1 VCSGNELSET
11 YCRPDWFNRFQRKV
25 KGGVWT
31 GRELV
36 SVLGLDIDVFDAR
49 GVLDEFIDA
58 GKLQKPLYVVFAVEQ
73 SEVVNLLRANESSVD
88 GRQVSGRVAAKALL
102 KDLLN
107 GNFEGRNRTAEIEA
121 LVEKTHM
128 LVSSKGVLWWK

>member
-1 VCSGNELSET
+1 M
-11 YCRPDWFNRFQRKV
+11 
-25 KGGVWT
+25 WT
-31 GRELV
+31 GRELL

-58 GKLQKPLYVVFAVEQ
+58 GKLQKPLYVEFAVEQ

-107 GNFEGRNRTAEIEA
+107 GNFEGRNRTAKIEA

>member
-1 VCSGNELSET
+1 MCSGNELSET

-73 SEVVNLLRANESSVD
+73 SEQIFCVPTSPAWTD
-88 GRQVSGRVAAKALL
+88 GRLAAGWPL
-102 KDLLN
+102 K
-107 GNFEGRNRTAEIEA
+107 R
-121 LVEKTHM
+121 
-128 LVSSKGVLWWK
+128 S